1 MLIKPQNNET
11 DYIHFVYRN
20 LTGLG
25 IVLHTVYAVMMGMLQ
40 FAIPCFYNICSV
52 LFYIGML
59 LLVTKRKKYAAAVSL
74 IHLETICFVST
85 HTILFGW
92 NSAFFL
98 FLVGMASLVYFCP
111 YRKTYIPYV
120 FSLLHIL
127 AFFLLH
133 LNVQDPILPADGA
146 VLLNILF
153 ICNSIG
159 AFVIILYVAY
169 VSRASAIIGK
179 EALIKQ
185 NEDLLQIADYDQLTG
200 LYNRSCM
207 KKRIS
212 QCDSSHSFLA
222 MGDIDDFKLINDTYG
237 HICGDHIL
245 RELAELMRSKLDPNI
260 FICRWGGEEFIFHFH
275 NASDEEAI
283 QQLTEFCQWLKSYTF
298 MYEHHSIC
306 VTMTFGICQG
316 RPGLSLDHWINQA
329 DQLLYQ
335 GKRNGKQ
342 MVVFHTAI

>member
-1 MLIKPQNNET
+1 M
-11 DYIHFVYRN
+11 
-20 LTGLG
+20 
-25 IVLHTVYAVMMGMLQ
+25 
-40 FAIPCFYNICSV
+40 
-52 LFYIGML
+52 
-59 LLVTKRKKYAAAVSL
+59 
-74 IHLETICFVST
+74 
-85 HTILFGW
+85 
-92 NSAFFL
+92 
-98 FLVGMASLVYFCP
+98 
-111 YRKTYIPYV
+111 
-120 FSLLHIL
+120 
-127 AFFLLH
+127 
-133 LNVQDPILPADGA
+133 
-146 VLLNILF
+146 
-153 ICNSIG
+153 
-159 AFVIILYVAY
+159 IILYVAY